1 MYVGGY
7 GMSKD
12 FLKEMLAGFDNFKKE
27 NYLLNPDRMKD
38 LIENGQH
45 PDALVIA
52 CSDSRSCPE
61 EVFDRKPGEIFVG
74 RHIAAL
80 VPPHDPTDEDDTVAA
95 SIEYAV
101 EHLKVKH
108 IIVVGH
114 THCGGIAGLASDVKE
129 GAVGHWIQRA
139 CEIIDNVESKFGKDL
154 SDSEKLKA
162 MEQESIVWSLNNLKT
177 YPVVRK
183 AVKED
188 GLELHAWQFD
198 MGNGKLLA
206 YDEDKGSFK
215 LIAGDVTNATVTNNN
230 KKHSCCCGKKA

>member
-1 MYVGGY
+1 
-7 GMSKD
+7 MSKE
-12 FLKEMLAGFDNFKKE
+12 FLDDLLKGFNKFREE
-27 NYLLNPDRMKD
+27 NYELNPERMKD

-139 CEIIDNVESKFGKDL
+139 REIIANVESKLGKNL
-154 SDSEKLKA
+154 SDAEKLKA

-177 YPVVRK
+177 YPAVQK
-183 AVKED
+183 AVKEG
-188 GLELHAWQFD
+188 GLELNAWQFD
-198 MGNGKLLA
+198 MAGGKLLA
-206 YDEDKGSFK
+206 YDEDNSSFK
-215 LIAGDVTNATVTNNN
+215 LIAGRCY
-230 KKHSCCCGKKA
+230 S

>member
-1 MYVGGY
+1 
-7 GMSKD
+7 MSKE
-12 FLKEMLAGFDNFKKE
+12 FLDDLLRGFNKFREE
-27 NYLLNPDRMKD
+27 NYELNPERMKD

-45 PDALVIA
+45 PAALVIA

-80 VPPHDPTDEDDTVAA
+80 VPPHDPTDEDDIVAA

-108 IIVVGH
+108 TIVVGH

-139 CEIIDNVESKFGKDL
+139 CEIITNVESKFGKDL
-154 SDSEKLKA
+154 SDGEKLKA
-162 MEQESIVWSLNNLKT
+162 MEQESIVWSLNNLAS
-177 YPVVRK
+177 YPVVQK
-183 AVKED
+183 AVKE
-188 GLELHAWQFD
+188 GKLELHAWQFD
-198 MGNGKLLA
+198 VVNGKLLA
-206 YDEDKGSFK
+206 YDEDRGSFE
-215 LIAGDVTNATVTNNN
+215 LMAGGTTATTAANNN
-230 KKHSCCCGKKA
+230 NDKRSCCCDGGCKKPS